1 MIPLPQAQGSSGSLD
16 CGQSDQRP
24 ASAWPE
30 GEGGQADSAAGHW
43 HRDAG
48 SSLRSSTRE
57 VRDGS
62 PCLMDQLLGCS
73 REELMAMLVD
83 KQEEVRDSSVCDNS
97 GLQSGGADDHVGGQ
111 TGRGERQ

>member
-30 GEGGQADSAAGHW
+30 GEGGQADNAAGHW
-43 HRDAG
+43 HQDAG

-83 KQEEVRDSSVCDNS
+83 KQEEVRDSSV
-97 GLQSGGADDHVGGQ
+97 GQ
-111 TGRGERQ
+111 NRARQTARP